1 MDRPNP
7 HRSLGFLLSEC
18 SSLIRR
24 IFYDRHNAGSMTQAQ
39 WRALAYIS
47 RHQGINQVGLS
58 QLLEVQPITVARL
71 VDKLTEMG
79 LVERRQDPTDRRA
92 QRLYLTEKAMP
103 SIDQMWETSE
113 ELYQIAFRGFTD
125 EEASQLTSALVRVRA
140 NLAQETPRHP
150 SSQAPDEDALI
161 LGQPHESRTSENQ
174 E

>member
-18 SSLIRR
+18 ASLIRR
-24 IFYDRHNAGSMTQAQ
+24 LFHDRHNAGSMTQAQ

-71 VDKLTEMG
+71 VDKLAEMG

-92 QRLYLTEKAMP
+92 QKLYLTEKAMP

-113 ELYQIAFRGFTD
+113 DLYQVAFKDFTD
-125 EEASQLTSALVRVRA
+125 EEAAQLLSALVRIRA
-140 NLAQETPRHP
+140 NLAGETPRHP
-150 SSQAPDEDALI
+150 SAQTPDEDALT
-161 LGQPHESRTSENQ
+161 LDAPQEFQPNESQN
-174 E
+174 

>member
-7 HRSLGFLLSEC
+7 HRSLGFLLGEC

-24 IFYDRHNAGSMTQAQ
+24 IFHDRHNAGSMTQAQ

-71 VDKLTEMG
+71 VDRLTELE

-92 QRLYLTEKAMP
+92 QKLYLTQKAMP

-125 EEASQLTSALVRVRA
+125 EEAAQLMSALVRIRA

-150 SSQAPDEDALI
+150 SAQAPDEDALT
-161 LGQPHESRTSENQ
+161 LGIQEESHTRESQ